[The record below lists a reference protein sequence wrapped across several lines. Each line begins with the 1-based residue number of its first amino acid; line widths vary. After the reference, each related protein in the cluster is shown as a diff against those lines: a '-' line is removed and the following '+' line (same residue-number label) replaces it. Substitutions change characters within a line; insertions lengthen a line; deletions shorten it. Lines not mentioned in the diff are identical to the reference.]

1 MKGKVNVIMKFEELK
16 YDEREEITSLFA
28 NWLKN
33 YTHDI
38 IISVISR
45 RDEIINNEFVM
56 NMLRELKAREETE
69 EKEFAHS
76 IGCLLYDFESFK
88 EYDLHNNLLT
98 HSGSYRD
105 ILRDLYFN

>member
-1 MKGKVNVIMKFEELK
+1 MKFEELK

-56 NMLRELKAREETE
+56 NMLRELKVRE
-69 EKEFAHS
+69 EKE
-76 IGCLLYDFESFK
+76 EK
-88 EYDLHNNLLT
+88 EWNR
-98 HSGSYRD
+98 SYN
-105 ILRDLYFN
+105 IFL